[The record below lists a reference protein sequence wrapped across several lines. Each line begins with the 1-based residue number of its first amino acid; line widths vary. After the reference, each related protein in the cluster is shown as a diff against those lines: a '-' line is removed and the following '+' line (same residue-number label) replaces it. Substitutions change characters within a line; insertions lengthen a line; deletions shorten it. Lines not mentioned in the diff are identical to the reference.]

1 MTGRAAVVAA
11 SLVLEH
17 VPDLVRYGSK
27 PSREPAQLDAIAGA
41 LRSFDEAVAY
51 PPNQVVVGNLAPE
64 DLWELPR
71 PWWKHPADGAAP
83 AGSWG
88 DVMEQP
94 RFLELMGSVDRF
106 DLVRLGVEPAPG
118 QLPLFDDGRVVGAFA
133 PAHES
138 DESLSA
144 QVLLENVSIKASA
157 VHAVRDLLARTGVDP
172 ASITH
177 AIGCGE
183 EAIGDRYQRGGG
195 NLAKAVAE
203 ECGLARASGIDVK
216 SFCAAPVHAIVVAA
230 ALIEA
235 GVEESVLV
243 VAGGSLGKLGMKFE
257 GALKAGFPI
266 LEDVLAGTA
275 VLLSR
280 ADGSNGP
287 VVRTD
292 AVGRMPVE
300 AGSAPQAQLEALVG
314 APLDALGVKIGDIG
328 RYATESTTRRSPNRR
343 AAAMWPTATT
353 GCWPGSASCA
363 ASSRART
370 SPASRAR
377 TGCRGSRRR
386 RATSRRRSL
395 APPCALAD
403 GCGGAA
409 PHDVDREGLPVPRA
423 ADAPVGRRVRDVGGV
438 MDETMPTEML
448 GGMLDADGRD
458 LRGGRVPWRGAR
470 RHPGPGLSS
479 RVSP

>member
-27 PSREPAQLDAIAGA
+27 PSREPAQLDAIVAA
-41 LRSFDEAVAY
+41 SRSFHDAVAY

-64 DLWELPR
+64 DLWDLPR
-71 PWWKHPADGAAP
+71 PWWKHPVDGGAATG
-83 AGSWG
+83 AWG
-88 DVMEQP
+88 DVMDQP
-94 RFLELMGSVDRF
+94 RFLELMASVDRF

-118 QLPLFDDGRVVGAFA
+118 HLPLFDAGRVVGAFA
-133 PAHES
+133 PAHDS

-172 ASITH
+172 WSITH

-257 GALKAGFPI
+257 GALAKGIPI

-275 VLLSR
+275 ILLAPS
-280 ADGSNGP
+280 DGANGP

-314 APLDALGVKIGDIG
+314 APLDAMGVKIGDVG
-328 RYATESTTRRSPNRR
+328 TYATEIHNPEITEPQGGGDVADRNYRMLAGLGVVRGELAREDIAGFAR
-343 AAAMWPTATT
+343 AHGMPGFAPTQGHIA
-353 GCWPGSASCA
+353 SAV
-363 ASSRART
+363 
-370 SPASRAR
+370 PW
-377 TGCRGSRRR
+377 
-386 RATSRRRSL
+386 L
-395 APPCALAD
+395 PHALARMRAGELHRTMLIAKGSLFLGRLTHLWD
-403 GCGGAA
+403 G
-409 PHDVDREGLPVPRA
+409 
-423 ADAPVGRRVRDVGGV
+423 
-438 MDETMPTEML
+438 
-448 GGMLDADGRD
+448 
-458 LRGGRVPWRGAR
+458 
-470 RHPGPGLSS
+470 
-479 RVSP
+479 VSVTLEV